1 MWARGPWCPEADQR
15 GRTCTGDHFR
25 VLRGSGPDFEMNFEF
40 FQVQK
45 VVWLLPLL
53 LFTLALLFSR
63 LFTVVGS
70 VSSLVWIV
78 WPGVTRVGFSSVS
91 SSRGCFFF
99 FYLSF
104 FTLLYLILKGF
115 VFCFGIDRVTECD
128 QYRCFPIICSLLLR
142 AAKSEWLCVKWKTTF
157 VLGTQR
163 KIFVRS
169 LKRRAQFA
177 FLFHLNL
184 FWVSKRKYSKK
195 VTMQS
200 KY

>member
-1 MWARGPWCPEADQR
+1 MPR
-15 GRTCTGDHFR
+15 GRSTREDLYRWPFPGFARLRARFWDEFR
-25 VLRGSGPDFEMNFEF
+25 VFSSAKGCVAVAS
-40 FQVQK
+40 
-45 VVWLLPLL
+45 
-53 LFTLALLFSR
+53 LALYSCSTLLETVYCSR
-63 LFTVVGS
+63 IGFL
-70 VSSLVWIV
+70 
-78 WPGVTRVGFSSVS
+78 PCMNCVTRSHMGRIFE
-91 SSRGCFFF
+91 CFKLKRLFF